1 VNALLALGELIKALI
16 DLTTV
21 DLGPIIERHNRLAG
35 QLVAMA

>member
-1 VNALLALGELIKALI
+1 VRDGH
-16 DLTTV
+16 LTTV